1 MKTLLKRSVWMLPLM
16 TALSV
21 ISPSMA
27 VDKGIV
33 MDFGAVDTL
42 KALGK
47 ADRISALPIQNLPAY
62 LSDLDLKDIQNS
74 GGMKSPDLAVFA
86 ELKPQF
92 IVISPRLG
100 GRVDELSEY
109 GKVLNFTV
117 DSDHYAQSVATNI
130 LALAE
135 LVDAES
141 EAKASLDV
149 LNGKLDQVRAEIA
162 QFPQTALVMIHN
174 DGHYMATPTS
184 GTAKFIHQFLGVKN
198 AAPEVPQPT
207 EQDKDARPA
216 RQAVDEA
223 YLNNIQPDLIFV
235 VDRSSAIG
243 QTPMDQSLFE
253 TNVVSKAMN
262 KDGKA
267 IKVIYLDPTL
277 WYLSGNGL
285 ISIETQ
291 ANEVLSALKDSSSS
305 AQ

>member
-1 MKTLLKRSVWMLPLM
+1 MKILLKRTAWILPIM

-21 ISPSMA
+21 ISPSIA

-47 ADRISALPIQNLPAY
+47 EDHISALPIQNLPTY
-62 LSDLDLKDIQNS
+62 LSDLDLEGIQNS
-74 GGMKSPDLAVFA
+74 GGMKSPDLTIFA

-109 GKVLNFTV
+109 GKILNFTV

-141 EAKASLDV
+141 EAKVSLDA
-149 LNGKLDQVRAEIA
+149 LNGRLDQVRAEIA
-162 QFPQTALVMIHN
+162 QSPQTALVMIHN
-174 DGHYMATPTS
+174 DGNYMATPTS

-198 AAPEVPQPT
+198 AASEAPQST
-207 EQDKDARPA
+207 VQDKDARPA
-216 RQAVDEA
+216 RQAVDET
-223 YLNNIQPDLIFV
+223 YLNSIQPDLIFV

-243 QTPMDQSLFE
+243 QTPIDQSLFE
-253 TNVVSKAMN
+253 TNVVRKATN
-262 KDGKA
+262 RDGKA
-267 IKVIYLDPTL
+267 IKVVYLDPTL

-285 ISIETQ
+285 ISIEAQ
-291 ANEVLSALKDSSSS
+291 ANEILSALKSSSS
-305 AQ
+305 SVQ